1 MYKNPRNE
9 VEKWAQRRST
19 KVSATRNWIDW
30 IFSSFL
36 SLSCCIREGVK
47 LVLTNW
53 AAVNKTQ
60 MAAVIL
66 VLLTNAIFL
75 LACLIWIVLL
85 SSSFWVCAQD
95 AATVSKQLRH
105 DNMCDKKSFMTHF
118 SLWATDGESQT
129 VVKWA
134 GKMSSFS
141 VSSLNSNL
149 HFCGGNSVTK
159 SK

>member
-1 MYKNPRNE
+1 M
-9 VEKWAQRRST
+9 
-19 KVSATRNWIDW
+19 
-30 IFSSFL
+30 
-36 SLSCCIREGVK
+36 
-47 LVLTNW
+47 LTNW

-60 MAAVIL
+60 MVNP
-66 VLLTNAIFL
+66 TNAIFL
-75 LACLIWIVLL
+75 FLACLTWIVLL
-85 SSSFWVCAQD
+85 LSSPLLGFVL
-95 AATVSKQLRH
+95 KMLLRH

-149 HFCGGNSVTK
+149 HFCGGNSITK
-159 SK
+159 SLREKTDFTLKIKSSFGSQFFQGFCSWNCELNFVFEESKNKL

>member
-1 MYKNPRNE
+1 M
-9 VEKWAQRRST
+9 
-19 KVSATRNWIDW
+19 
-30 IFSSFL
+30 
-36 SLSCCIREGVK
+36 
-47 LVLTNW
+47 LTNW

-60 MAAVIL
+60 MVNP
-66 VLLTNAIFL
+66 TNAIFL
-75 LACLIWIVLL
+75 FLACLTWIVLML
-85 SSSFWVCAQD
+85 SSPLLGFVL
-95 AATVSKQLRH
+95 KMLLRH

-149 HFCGGNSVTK
+149 HFCGGNSITK
-159 SK
+159 SLSKKKRLYSKNKIQFWITIFPRFL